1 MARLH
6 LHPDR
11 LEIALSTAEKTL
23 SLRKD
28 NIVIPRTAIRSATL
42 TDDPWIW
49 VRGIRAPG
57 TAIPLTLA
65 VGQWKFHGGK
75 DFLVLKGTRPSVVID
90 IADEEFSRVI
100 ITTKHGLELVANL
113 QVDVKPAKKEPRARK
128 ATPQVTPKPKR
139 VVKVTT
145 DAGAEGAADG
155 SPAAAVV
162 PPTKVSASARAK
174 APARPK
180 TPAAAKPA
188 KAPAVIKAAN
198 PAPAAKPAKPAKPAP
213 VPKPAKAPAA
223 AKPPKAAKPARV
235 VKPTGSAKPK
245 DATKPADS
253 PTGPST
259 SVQAEQSEQSA

>member
-28 NIVIPRTAIRSATL
+28 NIIIPRSAIRSATL

-57 TAIPLTLA
+57 AAIPLTLA

-75 DFLVLKGTRPSVVID
+75 DFLVLKGTKPSVVID

-100 ITTKHGLELVANL
+100 ITTKHGLELVAKL
-113 QVDVKPAKKEPRARK
+113 QLDVKPVKKTARARK

-139 VVKVTT
+139 VVKPKT
-145 DAGAEGAADG
+145 DAPASGSEDASPVETPELVPATPVTPAKKAA
-155 SPAAAVV
+155 SVRKP
-162 PPTKVSASARAK
+162 
-174 APARPK
+174 
-180 TPAAAKPA
+180 TPAAKKATAAPRKSSTTSKKAATRTDAPQAVTPA
-188 KAPAVIKAAN
+188 KAAASSS
-198 PAPAAKPAKPAKPAP
+198 AESDGTAA
-213 VPKPAKAPAA
+213 
-223 AKPPKAAKPARV
+223 
-235 VKPTGSAKPK
+235 
-245 DATKPADS
+245 
-253 PTGPST
+253 
-259 SVQAEQSEQSA
+259 QS

>member
-28 NIVIPRTAIRSATL
+28 NIIIPRSAIRSATL

-57 TAIPLTLA
+57 AAIPLTLA

-75 DFLVLKGTRPSVVID
+75 DFLVLKGTKPSVVID

-100 ITTKHGLELVANL
+100 ITTKHGLELVAKL
-113 QVDVKPAKKEPRARK
+113 QLDVKPVKKTARARK

-139 VVKVTT
+139 VSKPRADAPAS
-145 DAGAEGAADG
+145 DAGTA
-155 SPAAAVV
+155 PVV
-162 PPTKVSASARAK
+162 E
-174 APARPK
+174 APA
-180 TPAAAKPA
+180 TPTETPVTPAKKAAAAKPA
-188 KAPAVIKAAN
+188 RAVKT
-198 PAPAAKPAKPAKPAP
+198 
-213 VPKPAKAPAA
+213 PAKAPAKAKIPAEKAPVEKKSAEKKPAA
-223 AKPPKAAKPARV
+223 AKKTPTPAKKAAAAAATPATSRQV
-235 VKPTGSAKPK
+235 NPDVTRTADQPVTPAKAAAANAANPTE
-245 DATKPADS
+245 
-253 PTGPST
+253 
-259 SVQAEQSEQSA
+259 AEAS

>member
-23 SLRKD
+23 ALRKD
-28 NIVIPRTAIRSATL
+28 NIVIPRSAIRSATL

-75 DFLVLKGTRPSVVID
+75 DFLVLKGTKPSVVID

-100 ITTKHGLELVANL
+100 VTTKHGLELVANL
-113 QVDVKPAKKEPRARK
+113 QLDVKPAKKTARARK

-139 VVKVTT
+139 VLKQVT
-145 DAGAEGAADG
+145 DADAPATSDGSVPTEGLAVVTPETAVAAAKARAPRRTRANSAADTV
-155 SPAAAVV
+155 AVANSSDEI
-162 PPTKVSASARAK
+162 TAKRAK
-174 APARPK
+174 SPRPPAPK
-180 TPAAAKPA
+180 TPRT
-188 KAPAVIKAAN
+188 
-198 PAPAAKPAKPAKPAP
+198 
-213 VPKPAKAPAA
+213 
-223 AKPPKAAKPARV
+223 PKASEPGSTKQPRTPKSPPVESDQTTAE
-235 VKPTGSAKPK
+235 PTTETT
-245 DATKPADS
+245 DTL
-253 PTGPST
+253 
-259 SVQAEQSEQSA
+259 

>member
-28 NIVIPRTAIRSATL
+28 NIIIPRTAIRSATL

-75 DFLVLKGTRPSVVID
+75 DFLVLKGTKPSVVID

-100 ITTKHGLELVANL
+100 ITTKHGLELVAKL
-113 QVDVKPAKKEPRARK
+113 QLDVKPAKKTARARK

-139 VVKVTT
+139 VVKPKT
-145 DAGAEGAADG
+145 DAPASG
-155 SPAAAVV
+155 SEDASPVETPASVPATPFTPAKKAAAVKK
-162 PPTKVSASARAK
+162 P
-174 APARPK
+174 
-180 TPAAAKPA
+180 TPAAK
-188 KAPAVIKAAN
+188 
-198 PAPAAKPAKPAKPAP
+198 
-213 VPKPAKAPAA
+213 KAPAA
-223 AKPPKAAKPARV
+223 PRKRSTPSKKAA
-235 VKPTGSAKPK
+235 TGT
-245 DATKPADS
+245 DA
-253 PTGPST
+253 
-259 SVQAEQSEQSA
+259 VQAVTPAKAAASGSTESARTGAES

>member
-28 NIVIPRTAIRSATL
+28 NITIPRSAIRSATL

-57 TAIPLTLA
+57 AAIPLTLA

-75 DFLVLKGTRPSVVID
+75 DFLVLKGTKPSVVID

-100 ITTKHGLELVANL
+100 ITTKHGAELVAKL
-113 QVDVKPAKKEPRARK
+113 QIDVKPTKKTARARK

-139 VVKVTT
+139 VPRPKPDALTSDTEITSPTGAPTPDPATVVTPAKKAAAVKK
-145 DAGAEGAADG
+145 
-155 SPAAAVV
+155 PAAAGKRTAT
-162 PPTKVSASARAK
+162 PDAEGSA
-174 APARPK
+174 APARPAK
-180 TPAAAKPA
+180 RTVTPAK
-188 KAPAVIKAAN
+188 KAA
-198 PAPAAKPAKPAKPAP
+198 ASDDTSTAVGTAA
-213 VPKPAKAPAA
+213 
-223 AKPPKAAKPARV
+223 
-235 VKPTGSAKPK
+235 
-245 DATKPADS
+245 
-253 PTGPST
+253 
-259 SVQAEQSEQSA
+259 QA

>member
-28 NIVIPRTAIRSATL
+28 NIIIPRTAIRSATL

-75 DFLVLKGTRPSVVID
+75 DFLVLKGTKPSVVID

-100 ITTKHGLELVANL
+100 ITTKHGLELVAKL
-113 QVDVKPAKKEPRARK
+113 QLDVKPAKKTARARK

-139 VVKVTT
+139 VVKPKT
-145 DAGAEGAADG
+145 DAPASDG
-155 SPAAAVV
+155 EDVSPVETPAVVPAAAVT
-162 PPTKVSASARAK
+162 PAKKAAAAKKPTAAVKK
-174 APARPK
+174 P
-180 TPAAAKPA
+180 TPAAK
-188 KAPAVIKAAN
+188 
-198 PAPAAKPAKPAKPAP
+198 
-213 VPKPAKAPAA
+213 KAPAA
-223 AKPPKAAKPARV
+223 PRKSATSRKAATLSDEVHAVTPA
-235 VKPTGSAKPK
+235 KAAASAS
-245 DATKPADS
+245 ADS
-253 PTGPST
+253 DETAARS
-259 SVQAEQSEQSA
+259 

>member
-11 LEIALSTAEKTL
+11 LEIALSTAEKTF
-23 SLRKD
+23 SLRKE
-28 NIVIPRTAIRSATL
+28 NIIIPRSAIRSATL

-75 DFLVLKGTRPSVVID
+75 DFLVLRGTKPSVVID

-113 QVDVKPAKKEPRARK
+113 QLDVKPAKKTARARK

-139 VVKVTT
+139 VFKQVT
-145 DAGAEGAADG
+145 DADAPAPADG
-155 SPAAAVV
+155 PTSTDALAVV
-162 PPTKVSASARAK
+162 
-174 APARPK
+174 
-180 TPAAAKPA
+180 TPETAVAAAKARAPRKSSAKSAAGAVAAAPDESVEKRTKSVRPPA
-188 KAPAVIKAAN
+188 PRTPRTPKATQPDAKKPRARKAPPLDASGSTEV
-198 PAPAAKPAKPAKPAP
+198 APAQ
-213 VPKPAKAPAA
+213 
-223 AKPPKAAKPARV
+223 
-235 VKPTGSAKPK
+235 
-245 DATKPADS
+245 
-253 PTGPST
+253 ST
-259 SVQAEQSEQSA
+259 LESNETL